1 MKKSVFLS
9 LLSVA
14 LFPSMALAQYNKQ
27 EVIYKIHDIAPV
39 KDNDKVVS
47 CDYSITFFNRSTNMI
62 SDLSMELQWLDEVI
76 EEQIQKEKQEKVVD
90 KKSKISGYGKSK
102 TEEYTTKSILSSFSV
117 PPLAPSKQVSLKQ
130 NVQTDRC
137 FLLMQKPEIKVLSCL
152 YSAQNTEASAGVCQ
166 DMLRYISPNEG
177 DYYTDFKPISYD
189 DKKKQIEEEN
199 EIEKKELD
207 EVYNSALGAVNSI
220 TATLKTMQ

>member
-39 KDNDKVVS
+39 KEDGKVVS
-47 CDYSITFFNRSTNMI
+47 CDYSVTFFNRSQNMI
-62 SDLSMELQWLDEVI
+62 SDLSLEFQWLDEVI
-76 EEQIQKEKQEKVVD
+76 DGQIKKEKQEKVVD
-90 KKSKISGYGKSK
+90 KNSKVSGYGKSK
-102 TEEYTTKSILSSFSV
+102 TEEYTAKSIASSFSV

-130 NVQTDRC
+130 NIQTDRC
-137 FLLMQKPEIKVLSCL
+137 FLLMQKPTIKVVSCL
-152 YSAQNTEASAGVCQ
+152 YDAQKTEASAGVCQ
-166 DMLRYISPNEG
+166 DMLRYITPNEG

-189 DKKKQIEEEN
+189 DEKKQIEEEN
-199 EIEKKELD
+199 EAEKKELD
-207 EVYNSALGAVNSI
+207 AVYNSALDAVNSI